1 MTTTTIG
8 EWGNAAAIRIP
19 QSFCKQMGIGI
30 GDSVKMFIDERNRI
44 VIEPIAEQH
53 TLQARM
59 AEWDGKRYEAREYDW
74 GEPVGLCSRRNRSA
88 SEEAGC
94 LFADLY

>member
-19 QSFCKQMGIGI
+19 QPFCEQMGIGI
-30 GDSVKMFIDERNRI
+30 GDSVKMSFDGRNRI
-44 VIEPIAEQH
+44 VIEPTAEQH

-59 AEWDGKRYEAREYDW
+59 AEWDGKRYEARECDW
-74 GEPVGLCSRRNRSA
+74 GESVGDEIHISDKHSPRLRST
-88 SEEAGC
+88 
-94 LFADLY
+94 L